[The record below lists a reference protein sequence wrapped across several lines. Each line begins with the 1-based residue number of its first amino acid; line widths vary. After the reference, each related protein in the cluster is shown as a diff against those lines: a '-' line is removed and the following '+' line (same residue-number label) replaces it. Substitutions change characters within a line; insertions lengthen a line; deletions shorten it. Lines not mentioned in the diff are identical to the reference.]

1 MEKSKIN
8 FKSLLPY
15 IAFAVLIVY
24 LFYHLFN
31 MLFSDAELYIVKNE
45 TLYEYATL
53 EGYVFRDETPLY
65 SNGSGSV
72 SYTYDDGEKIAA
84 GSTVAR
90 VGDGEDSAVVS
101 ENAGYFYKNADGY
114 ENIFTGA
121 AATDMTYDEL
131 LKAFDAKPSSLDGCV
146 GKVATDF
153 SWYFVCETAES
164 RFENGKTYSF
174 SISGETYDM
183 TLERSPTKNG
193 AHVLVFKCTKT
204 PREAFD
210 SRLVSAKATVAV
222 YGGATVPKDAVYKS
236 GGETFVY
243 LFDEGFAR
251 KCAVD
256 VIYTDDSL
264 SVVSCE
270 TDVVGRSV
278 IKGVGLYDGK
288 AMK

>member
-15 IAFAVLIVY
+15 IVLAVLIVY
-24 LFYHLFN
+24 LFYHLLN
-31 MLFSDAELYIVKNE
+31 MLVSDAGLYIVKNE

-53 EGYVFRDETPLY
+53 DGYVFRDETPLY
-65 SNGSGSV
+65 SNESGSV
-72 SYTYDDGEKIAA
+72 SYMFDDGEKIAA

-90 VGDGEDSAVVS
+90 VGDGENSAVVS

-114 ENIFTGA
+114 EGLFSGA
-121 AATDMTYDEL
+121 AAMDMTYDEL
-131 LKAFDAKPSSLDGCV
+131 LQAIDSEPSSLDGCV

-153 SWYFVCETAES
+153 LWYFVCETPES

-193 AHVLVFKCTKT
+193 AHVLVFRCTK
-204 PREAFD
+204 PLPGALD
-210 SRLVSAKATVAV
+210 SRKIQAKATISV
-222 YGGATVPKDAVYKS
+222 YGGATVPYKAVYKS

-251 KCAVD
+251 KCPVD
-256 VIYTDDSL
+256 VIYTDGSS
-264 SVVSCE
+264 SVVLSE
-270 TDVVGRSV
+270 TDLIGRNV
-278 IKGVGLYDGK
+278 IAGIGLYDGK